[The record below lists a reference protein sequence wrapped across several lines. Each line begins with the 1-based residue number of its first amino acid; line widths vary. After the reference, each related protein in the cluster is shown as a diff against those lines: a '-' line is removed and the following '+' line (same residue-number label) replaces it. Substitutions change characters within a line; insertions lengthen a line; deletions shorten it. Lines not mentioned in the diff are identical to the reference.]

1 MPNGERFFRQSRRI
15 FADGLPPVKDNNDAM
30 RKFRPGYDLISGR
43 MDHWYLPL
51 TVHSILQI
59 SPKNKRSES
68 PDAKNRQKIKIG
80 ASYKN
85 LLSGG
90 PDFDAVVP
98 PPQRTANPAENVFD
112 RRTNGGL

>member
-1 MPNGERFFRQSRRI
+1 
-15 FADGLPPVKDNNDAM
+15 
-30 RKFRPGYDLISGR
+30 
-43 MDHWYLPL
+43 L
-51 TVHSILQI
+51 TAHSILQI
-59 SPKNKRSES
+59 SPKDKRAEGTGT
-68 PDAKNRQKIKIG
+68 KNRRKIKIG

-90 PDFDAVVP
+90 PDFDAAVP